1 MLLPSFFIIDLNKY
15 DSLPELQLPENIY
28 LSYKIADSSIHLIDS
43 FYKKI
48 FLLPQKYPF
57 CLLIEL
63 NGHLNKSEADFD
75 KFTDLLISFSF
86 NFNYV
91 KTTCDNPLIL
101 FDVKKPEDKKYVSI
115 ISEAFKSQ
123 GYNDIEPAFIYTDNA
138 PRKDERKNFRF
149 NLQESITSLL
159 PDYISL
165 IKQLSSSDS
174 FFFFFLDNPEKL
186 SEILDILQKA
196 ETIIRDDDP
205 QTYYLLKENMSV
217 SAKEHKLRARI
228 GLLQEQIDSLKAY
241 NLFHNSLGTQEKS
254 QIRELQHFYDKEYE
268 ILPLWYK
275 RLGHVIKVIMGKR
288 TFRSLFNDNVKK
300 YKD

>member
-15 DSLPELQLPENIY
+15 DSLPELRLPENTY

-48 FLLPQKYPF
+48 FLSPPKYRF

-63 NGHLNKSEADFD
+63 NGYLNISEADFD

-91 KTTCDNPLIL
+91 KTDYDNPLIL
-101 FDVKKPEDKKYVSI
+101 FDVKKSEDKKYVSI
-115 ISEAFKSQ
+115 ISDAFKSQ
-123 GYNDIEPAFIYTDNA
+123 GYNDIEPACIYTDNA
-138 PRKDERKNFRF
+138 PRKERNNFRF
-149 NLQESITSLL
+149 NLQENITSLL

-186 SEILDILQKA
+186 SEVLDTLQRA
-196 ETIIRDDDP
+196 ETIIREDVP

-217 SAKEHKLRARI
+217 SAKEHKLRVRI

-241 NLFHNSLGTQEKS
+241 NLFHNSLGTQEKR

-275 RLGHVIKVIMGKR
+275 RLGHVLKVIMGKR
-288 TFRSLFNDNVKK
+288 TFLSLFNDKVKK